1 LTGKEAPV
9 STLLGGNLRRLRTAK
24 GYTQK
29 AVADAARISVAAY
42 RNYETGRA
50 IPKVNTLLAIARAI
64 GVSLNDLVTEARP
77 LTAVRFRAAK
87 RLRSREEVLDDVAR
101 WLDNYIDIEAIT
113 GETADWKLQE
123 LVGRHDPITAASEVR
138 RVAGIGDEP
147 VRDVCGLLEYLGVK
161 VLCRPVCTDGFFGL
175 SVGPA
180 DGGPAIVVNTWE
192 RIPVER
198 WIFSAVHEL
207 GHLVLHPDSFR
218 VEQAD
223 EIAQE
228 EKEADRFAA
237 HFLMP
242 SAVFKQEWDD
252 TCGLPLI
259 DRVLKVKRIFRV
271 SYKTVLYRLAEEGDR
286 SVWQRFNA
294 QYARHYGRRA
304 RHSEPL
310 PLGPEEYQ
318 PVENRRSKEPEQLV
332 DVDFTADRLSRLV
345 RRALEE
351 ERITRSRA
359 AEVLRLSHEELLER
373 MEDWAA

>member
-1 LTGKEAPV
+1 M
-9 STLLGGNLRRLRTAK
+9 STLLGDNLRRLRTAK
-24 GYTQK
+24 KRTQK
-29 AVADAARISVAAY
+29 AMAEAARISLAAY

-50 IPKVNTLLAIARAI
+50 IPKVNTLLSIARALE
-64 GVSLNDLVTEARP
+64 VSLNDLVTEARP
-77 LTAVRFRAAK
+77 LTAVRFRATTQ
-87 RLRSREEVLDDVAR
+87 LRSREEVLNDTAR
-101 WLDNYIDIEAIT
+101 WLDDYAEVEALT
-113 GETADWKLQE
+113 GDTADWKLRE

-138 RVAGIGDEP
+138 KTADIGDQP

-161 VLCRPVCTDGFFGL
+161 VLSRPVSTEGFFGM
-175 SVGPA
+175 SVGPD
-180 DGGPAIVVNTWE
+180 DGGPAVVVNTWE

-207 GHLVLHPDSFR
+207 GHLILHPNSFR
-218 VEQAD
+218 VDETT

-242 SAVFKQEWDD
+242 AALFKKEWGD
-252 TCGLPLI
+252 TWGLPLV

-271 SYKTVLYRLAEEGDR
+271 SYKTVLYRLFEEGDEK
-286 SVWQRFNA
+286 VWQRFSF
-294 QYARHYGRRA
+294 QYARRFGSLTGKR
-304 RHSEPL
+304 EPL
-310 PLGPEEYQ
+310 PLGPENYQ
-318 PVENRRSKEPEQLV
+318 PVENRRPREPKRLE

-351 ERITRSRA
+351 NQITRSRA
-359 AEVLRLSHEELLER
+359 AEILRLSHEELIER